1 MTTTA
6 KKLLSLLIQSG
17 SLDWYKIIAELGDTK
32 AVRDAAESLREA
44 KEIVEVVE
52 GDIVKL
58 TPNK

>member
-1 MTTTA
+1 MTPTA

-17 SLDWYKIIAELGDTK
+17 SLDWYKIFAELGDTK
-32 AVRDAAESLREA
+32 AA
-44 KEIVEVVE
+44 IVEVVE